1 MISITNKVQGN
12 LNRLREVKREIYYQ
26 INDWSRILCQSNSIK
41 KVVNQK
47 EIRVVGLRRSGNHAI
62 INWIRNQ
69 QTGKVCHLNNIRPDK
84 NPYRNLYLHYQTEK
98 LKQESIGNF
107 SPKDCLIY
115 SYEDYP
121 LEAIAT
127 AEWEKKHDL
136 YVGKSSKKYDI
147 LIIRD
152 PLNLLA
158 SRFKRNLMNT
168 KANDWSVVDLWVA
181 YAKEYLGET
190 NYLSENKICINYNRW
205 FSEVKYRQYLALQLN
220 FKFSDYGFRQVKI
233 EGGGIS
239 FDGRKFNSSVRP
251 INVLNRWQHFVD
263 NREYRQLLNNRQL
276 QEYCEK
282 IFDYVPDTEVL
293 FSNKMP
299 RLKQPV
305 A

>member
-1 MISITNKVQGN
+1 MTSITNKIQSN
-12 LNRLREVKREIYYQ
+12 LHHLREVKREMYYQ
-26 INDWSRILCQSNSIK
+26 INDWSRILWQSNSIK

-69 QTGKVCHLNNIRPDK
+69 HTGKACHLNNIRPDK
-84 NPYRNLYLHYQTEK
+84 SPYRNLYFHYQTEK

-107 SPKDCLIY
+107 SPKDCLMY

-136 YVGKSSKKYDI
+136 YVGKSRKKYDV

-158 SRFKRNLMNT
+158 SRLKRKFMDT
-168 KANDWSVVDLWVA
+168 KANDWSVVDLWIA

-190 NYLSENKICINYNRW
+190 NYLSNNKICINYNHW
-205 FSEVKYRQYLALQLN
+205 FSDAKYRQSLASQLDC
-220 FKFSDYGFRQVKI
+220 KFSDYGFDQVKS
-233 EGGGIS
+233 EGGGSS
-239 FDGRKFNSSVRP
+239 FDGRKFNGSATQM
-251 INVLNRWQHFVD
+251 NVLNRWQHFVD
-263 NREYRQLLNNRQL
+263 NREYLQLLNNCQL
-276 QEYCEK
+276 QEYYEK
-282 IFDYVPDTEVL
+282 IFDYVPGTEVL
-293 FSNKMP
+293 FATKMH
-299 RLKQPV
+299 
-305 A
+305 